1 MPDIIHR
8 IGIRAD
14 PTKVFAALTT
24 EKGLAGWWTKNTK
37 ADAKVGATLQFRF
50 GQGGP
55 DMKVVG
61 LNPNKNVKWKCVSGP
76 EEWVDTDLTFDLKEE
91 DGETVLLFGHRKWK
105 EAGEFMAHCSC
116 KWAYFLLSLKSL
128 LEHGKGT
135 PYPEDLQLSSW
146 G

>member
-8 IGIRAD
+8 IGIKAE
-14 PTKVFAALTT
+14 PGKVFAALTT

-50 GQGGP
+50 SEGGP
-55 DMKVVG
+55 DMKVVE
-61 LNPNKNVKWKCVSGP
+61 LKPNRNVKWKCVSGP
-76 EEWVDTDLTFDLKEE
+76 EEWVGTDLTFDLKEE
-91 DGETVLLFGHRKWK
+91 DGETVLLFGHRNWK

-128 LEHGKGT
+128 L
-135 PYPEDLQLSSW
+135 
-146 G
+146 